1 MTSKFRKEPWIYKY
15 YRKTWRDTGD
25 MYYNEDPEI
34 GVIDGHILKEDEI
47 EISKDE
53 YEKGVADETERA

>member
-1 MTSKFRKEPWIYKY
+1 MPSKFRKEPWIYKY

-34 GVIDGHILKEDEI
+34 GIIDGHILKEDEI
-47 EISKDE
+47 EISNNKD
-53 YEKGVADETERA
+53 

>member
-1 MTSKFRKEPWIYKY
+1 MRSKFRKEPWIYKY

-25 MYYNEDPEI
+25 MYYNEDPEN
-34 GVIDGHILKEDEI
+34 GVIDGPITEEHEI

-53 YEKGVADETERA
+53 YEKRVAHDTKRA